1 MEALSSLMVAGWD
14 VRNKKEKSMSS
25 EMPFSSAETLDQYLL
40 NHNLRLSFDGY
51 AFEEW
56 QNQLTSNLKEC
67 LGPFPEK
74 PVPLNSRVIS
84 TEKFEKFTLHR
95 VIYDSRSDS
104 PVPAYLLIPHGI
116 REKSPAV
123 LCIHGH
129 VPEGKANLVFGDGQY
144 GVPYGRELAEQG
156 LVTLCPD
163 NAGMGERAHPSGG
176 CDFLWRRLNLLGH
189 DLTGYRVYDLIR
201 SVDYLQ
207 SLSEVD
213 ETRIG
218 IAGLSGGCWL
228 GIVHAALDPRVQ
240 AAILSGYFTTFA
252 QTSWFGHCICH
263 HPKGIGELCE
273 MPDIA
278 GLIAPRP
285 IFVEW
290 GNQDTSRPVHPAFEI
305 TQKIYSVANAEDQ
318 ITLHEFEGGHVF
330 SGQRSLP
337 WLIQELS
344 G

>member
-1 MEALSSLMVAGWD
+1 
-14 VRNKKEKSMSS
+14 MSS
-25 EMPFSSAETLDQYLL
+25 EMPFSSAETLDQYLS
-40 NHNLRLSFDGY
+40 NHNLRLSFNGY